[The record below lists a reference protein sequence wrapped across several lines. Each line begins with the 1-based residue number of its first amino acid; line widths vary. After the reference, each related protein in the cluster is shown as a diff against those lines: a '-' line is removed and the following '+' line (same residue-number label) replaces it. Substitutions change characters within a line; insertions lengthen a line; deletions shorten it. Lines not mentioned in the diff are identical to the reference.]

1 MRRISRTDGLL
12 SHSPRRH
19 QVTRA
24 PSTRSTGFHVRCV
37 RQLILFYFSFF
48 LSVLCVI
55 LLTVLRRVIPSAQ
68 CPPLAPVL
76 GTVRARPWSLGHASA
91 NFDAAAAACRHAT
104 TRRRA
109 NNNDDERRT
118 TNDERRRMNV
128 ERRIFGLTP
137 SLMSPYSFDPSIR
150 MPSLKGL
157 TLLWVQGRGCA

>member
-24 PSTRSTGFHVRCV
+24 PSTRSTGFHVR
-37 RQLILFYFSFF
+37 QLILSYFSLF

-55 LLTVLRRVIPSAQ
+55 ILTVPRRVIPSAQ
-68 CPPLAPVL
+68 CPPLALAL

-91 NFDAAAAACRHAT
+91 NFDASAAACRHAT

-109 NNNDDERRT
+109 NNDDDERRT
-118 TNDERRRMNV
+118 TTNDDER
-128 ERRIFGLTP
+128 RRIFGLTP
-137 SLMSPYSFDPSIR
+137 SLMSPCSFDPSIR